1 MVCGANLKMMTIS
14 PPSWFARK
22 LENIFE
28 IGILQLFT
36 LFTCVFACHQKG
48 GGHKS
53 MGGCMI
59 KCVPLERSVVGMSCV
74 SKNSSSSVRLERSV
88 VGMPR
93 VSKDSSKD
101 PSSAVELG
109 R

>member
-1 MVCGANLKMMTIS
+1 MNLKMMMIL

-59 KCVPLERSVVGMSCV
+59 KCMPLERSVVGMSCV
-74 SKNSSSSVRLERSV
+74 SKNSSLSVPLERSV